1 MVLTTRALWF
11 GPPER
16 PLFGRAYVPEGG
28 AAHGGVVLCPPFG
41 LEAQGAGRA
50 YRALG
55 QRLSAQGLAVLH
67 IDYDGTGDSA
77 GGAGDPDRGP
87 AWRGSVG
94 AAVDLLRAGGA
105 GKVFVVGMRLGATL
119 AAGACAECAPDGL
132 VLWDPCDSGRSYL
145 REEAL
150 LRSVYLGDQGLDIPP
165 AGAGAEAGAAEVLG
179 TVYDAATVQAL
190 GKLALEACPTP
201 PARHVLA
208 LLRPERPP
216 KRAVRE
222 WLSAAGAEVA
232 EAAGQEQVISVWPLK
247 SVVPHAT
254 LDIIA
259 SWLAG
264 VAGGET
270 SEVVLPG
277 SVSAVVGG
285 PAGEEVV
292 EEIRSLGP
300 GRLFGIMARP
310 PVPRGRATVVMLNS
324 GRIDHVGPGRL
335 WVDLARSWA
344 AAGLEVLRADLSG
357 LGDSPPRPGRP
368 ADVVYGPDA
377 AEDVADI
384 ARAVSPEDPS
394 AVVLMG
400 LCSGAYHSVE
410 AALATGARGVVAINL
425 VPPSPPGDPPTRSPE
440 AAPQDGRH
448 RQRLGQALAA
458 LHRAGSRLPGHH
470 YLGALGRR
478 AADVKW
484 WCAHRLGHGYVP
496 AFALARLARSG
507 VDTLVLSGSYEGRQV
522 RQGEGW
528 LLWRLGKRAGFDM
541 VVLPTIDH
549 TLFTQG
555 ARRQALPL
563 VSERVKA
570 QCAVRVVATISG
582 PWPAPVEKVLPH
594 EWGYWGFLRRLL
606 RAAKGADAVILR
618 GTSGFTSGYVEAVAA
633 LLIKLRWRH
642 PPLVLVSDATWDVT
656 SQALEERLPA
666 FARRLLPRLG
676 RWGVRATDGRHVVYG
691 VLSSDEKRDFERR
704 WGVDGSRVR
713 FIPFYATLWRD
724 LASTATDEGY
734 LFAGG
739 ISYRDYDLLVKAT
752 EGLDIPVRVA
762 SSWRPSQPLPAN
774 VTVASLPQDE
784 YNRALLGASL
794 MVVPLRPAARSAG
807 QATYLSAM
815 LAGKP
820 LIVTDAPGVRDYVV
834 PGETALLVEPDPDAL
849 RAAITW
855 VRDPANRA
863 EVQLMVK
870 RARQTV
876 EEHYLARHYF
886 SRLWYTATQEAA
898 QRCEG
903 QRSQGQRAEGQRAEA
918 RPGGPPPAIRQVI
931 RRI

>member
-1 MVLTTRALWF
+1 
-11 GPPER
+11 
-16 PLFGRAYVPEGG
+16 
-28 AAHGGVVLCPPFG
+28 
-41 LEAQGAGRA
+41 
-50 YRALG
+50 
-55 QRLSAQGLAVLH
+55 
-67 IDYDGTGDSA
+67 
-77 GGAGDPDRGP
+77 
-87 AWRGSVG
+87 
-94 AAVDLLRAGGA
+94 
-105 GKVFVVGMRLGATL
+105 
-119 AAGACAECAPDGL
+119 
-132 VLWDPCDSGRSYL
+132 
-145 REEAL
+145 
-150 LRSVYLGDQGLDIPP
+150 
-165 AGAGAEAGAAEVLG
+165 
-179 TVYDAATVQAL
+179 
-190 GKLALEACPTP
+190 
-201 PARHVLA
+201 
-208 LLRPERPP
+208 
-216 KRAVRE
+216 
-222 WLSAAGAEVA
+222 
-232 EAAGQEQVISVWPLK
+232 
-247 SVVPHAT
+247 
-254 LDIIA
+254 
-259 SWLAG
+259 
-264 VAGGET
+264 
-270 SEVVLPG
+270 
-277 SVSAVVGG
+277 
-285 PAGEEVV
+285 
-292 EEIRSLGP
+292 
-300 GRLFGIMARP
+300 
-310 PVPRGRATVVMLNS
+310 MLNS

-344 AAGLEVLRADLSG
+344 AAGLEVLRVDLSG

-377 AEDVADI
+377 VEDVADI

-425 VPPSPPGDPPTRSPE
+425 VPPSPPGDPPARSPE

-834 PGETALLVEPDPDAL
+834 PGETALVVEPDPDAL

-886 SRLWYTATQEAA
+886 SRLWETATQEAA
-898 QRCEG
+898 QRS
-903 QRSQGQRAEGQRAEA
+903 RASASQGQRAEGQRAEA